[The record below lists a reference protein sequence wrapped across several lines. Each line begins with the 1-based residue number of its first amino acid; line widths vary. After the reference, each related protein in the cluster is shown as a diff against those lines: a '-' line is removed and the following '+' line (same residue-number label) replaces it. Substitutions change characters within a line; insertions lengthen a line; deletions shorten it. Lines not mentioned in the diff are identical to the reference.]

1 MQDVSN
7 IADEVQDLTVA
18 CFMFTDGE
26 HCSQLKCLQ
35 SLNFGSLKHAVN
47 AFERDNIDERP
58 DQRSATRR
66 DVLLNFN

>member
-1 MQDVSN
+1 
-7 IADEVQDLTVA
+7 
-18 CFMFTDGE
+18 MFTDGE

-35 SLNFGSLKHAVN
+35 SLNFGSLKHTVN
-47 AFERDNIDERP
+47 AFEGDNIDERA